1 MAKLNP
7 LPEQL
12 EYLQPFRKKFASRPG
27 DLNEDT
33 GCAPL
38 LELLQKRI
46 AGLSNEAAEKLLAE
60 DIAELDKW
68 LAEPE
73 QVNDCLHFAE
83 GVFLIASPA
92 DLLKQL
98 KEEAAKQSKP
108 LPWVEMELPP
118 KARVRRFEKDGDG
131 GMLVKWNEL
140 MFSVSIANEE
150 WVAKKEKPTE
160 FWDPKETV
168 TCTPVQF
175 GDVTGLKYVGVSQQA
190 YMLPEKPVIQA
201 RRIIYILA
209 VPGGGHLN
217 ISLSCLGKKS
227 NKKWDEAQW
236 MEWRREMLQLETR
249 WDEKPL
255 EVFFHTLRIVMRQP
269 SNN

>member
-7 LPEQL
+7 LPERLQ
-12 EYLQPFRKKFASRPG
+12 YLQPFREKFASRPD

-33 GCAPL
+33 GYTPL

-46 AGLSNEAAEKLLAE
+46 AGLSDETAEKLLAE

-68 LAEPE
+68 LAAPE
-73 QVNDCLHFAE
+73 QTNDCLHFAE

-98 KEEAAKQSKP
+98 KEEAAKQSQP
-108 LPWVEMELPP
+108 LPWVEMDLPP
-118 KARVRRFEKDGDG
+118 KAKPRRFEKDGDG

-150 WVAKKEKPTE
+150 WIAKKERPRE
-160 FWDPKETV
+160 FWDPKEAV
-168 TCTPVQF
+168 TCTPMQF
-175 GDVTGLKYVGVSQQA
+175 GDVTGQKYVGVRQQEYA
-190 YMLPEKPVIQA
+190 LPEKPIVSV
-201 RRIIYILA
+201 RRIIYVLT
-209 VPGGGHLN
+209 VPGGHVK
-217 ISLSCLGKKS
+217 ISLSCMGRKPNL
-227 NKKWDEAQW
+227 KWDEAKLV
-236 MEWRREMLQLETR
+236 EWRREQVRLESS

-255 EVFFHTLRIVMRQP
+255 EAFFHTLRIVIKQPP
-269 SNN
+269 SN